1 MGKILVAYYSAQDH
15 TRRIAQ
21 TIADRLGADVFEIQ
35 PAEPYTEADL
45 DWTNNDSRVTR
56 EHNNEAERE
65 MELAQLTPENWS
77 EYDTIILGYPI
88 WWGIAAWPVNAFL
101 KGNIFAD
108 KTVIPFAV
116 SHSSPLGGSDKLLL
130 NYVSGV
136 KDWRDGIRF
145 SQDINEDAL
154 EAWVKGLG
162 LTSDEG

>member
-65 MELAQLTPENWS
+65 MELA
-77 EYDTIILGYPI
+77 
-88 WWGIAAWPVNAFL
+88 
-101 KGNIFAD
+101 
-108 KTVIPFAV
+108 
-116 SHSSPLGGSDKLLL
+116 
-130 NYVSGV
+130 
-136 KDWRDGIRF
+136 
-145 SQDINEDAL
+145 
-154 EAWVKGLG
+154 
-162 LTSDEG
+162 